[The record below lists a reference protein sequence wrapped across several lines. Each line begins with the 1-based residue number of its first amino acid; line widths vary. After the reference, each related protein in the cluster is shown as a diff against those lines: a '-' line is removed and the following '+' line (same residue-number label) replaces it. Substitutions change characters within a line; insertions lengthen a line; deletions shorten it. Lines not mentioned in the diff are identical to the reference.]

1 MKIPVN
7 KNIDEYKDDFF
18 KGLTLRQTV
27 AAAST
32 LVVGIGGFFLVHL
45 LFGIPQSISLYI
57 VMPLAFAVGAS
68 GFLEIHGMSPYQ
80 YISKKI
86 RITREPLYRSNS
98 DAIWE
103 TYLQDRENKLKKR
116 TAESKKPEKL
126 LLESEEEIQQ
136 RMKFYDE
143 IFEKDRKGE
152 NV

>member
-27 AAAST
+27 VAAST
-32 LVVGIGGFFLVHL
+32 LAVGIGGFFLVHL
-45 LFGIPQSISLYI
+45 IFGIPQSISLYI

-68 GFLEIHGMSPYQ
+68 GSLKIHGMSPYQ
-80 YISKKI
+80 YISKKM
-86 RITREPLYRSNS
+86 RITREPLYRSNP

-103 TYLQDRENKLKKR
+103 TYLQDRENQLKKK
-116 TAESKKPEKL
+116 TAESKKPGKI
-126 LLESEEEIQQ
+126 LLENEEEIQQ

-143 IFEKDRKGE
+143 IFKEDGKGG
-152 NV
+152 NI